1 MEELIKT
8 NLLSYAFL
16 TAFSGYFLLIIIHG
30 TFKKAKDNESK
41 KIKTVLRFGA
51 DGVLVCF
58 WIWFFV
64 YTNLFPISL
73 AYYEYN
79 HNSVEEKIGVIESIE
94 QNGKDRINIII
105 DNTEYTMVHSSIG
118 HDVLIGR
125 DIDKGD
131 TVKIVF
137 GVRSKY
143 IFDVYESNTER
154 QGTVLCLDTAQG
166 TARPSPRPAK
176 TAIF

>member
-94 QNGKDRINIII
+94 F
-105 DNTEYTMVHSSIG
+105 
-118 HDVLIGR
+118 
-125 DIDKGD
+125 IDKNYFLVGVQYHPELMQD
-131 TVKIVF
+131 NLIFEKIIEEAMK
-137 GVRSKY
+137 RK
-143 IFDVYESNTER
+143 NNN
-154 QGTVLCLDTAQG
+154 
-166 TARPSPRPAK
+166 
-176 TAIF
+176 